1 MAKTIQFTEEE
12 VSKIN
17 QLRADVSN
25 VFTQLGQL
33 EIEKERRVQELD
45 SIKKQLLTKHSE
57 LQIVEEELFKGLNE
71 KYGDGNYD
79 PSTNTFTSS
88 ENSSDT
94 IVE

>member
-1 MAKTIQFTEEE
+1 MTKTIQFTEEE

-45 SIKKQLLTKHSE
+45 SIKKQLLIKHSE
-57 LQIVEEELFKGLNE
+57 LQVVEEELFKGLNE

-79 PSTNTFTSS
+79 PSTNTFTPLD
-88 ENSSDT
+88 NSSDT

>member
-1 MAKTIQFTEEE
+1 MTKTIQFTEEE

-57 LQIVEEELFKGLNE
+57 LQIVEEELFKSLNE

-79 PSTNTFTSS
+79 PSTNTFTPLEAS
-88 ENSSDT
+88 EDT
-94 IVE
+94 SVK